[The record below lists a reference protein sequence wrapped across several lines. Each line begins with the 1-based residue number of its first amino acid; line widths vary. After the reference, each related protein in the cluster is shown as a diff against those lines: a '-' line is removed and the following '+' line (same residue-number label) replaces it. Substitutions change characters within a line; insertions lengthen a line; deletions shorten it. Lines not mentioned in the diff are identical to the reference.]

1 MSKKNEPHE
10 EHADESWLIP
20 YSDLLTLLLALFIV
34 LFASSQVDAKKFNQ
48 MKGVFVSV
56 FMGESGSVIG
66 GDGSGSGSGS
76 GSGTGSGDG
85 SGNVIYPSSTN
96 NISTPAPSA
105 AASEQTTES
114 SAANVTDN
122 TGSDSGGIALDP
134 RMSGLR
140 ERFDQYIQEHS
151 LSDKLQTKETDQV
164 VMIVI
169 NDVILFDPGKA
180 DIKDS
185 FYKNIQS
192 IADIFADNPDL
203 EVQIVGHTDNVPIV
217 NPAYETNWDL
227 SAARAL
233 NFMKLLLKDRRLDP
247 SHFSA
252 IGYGEYR
259 PAESNGT
266 PEGRAANRRVE
277 ITARF
282 ID

>member
-1 MSKKNEPHE
+1 MAKKNEPPE
-10 EHADESWLIP
+10 EHADETWLIP

-76 GSGTGSGDG
+76 GSGTGD
-85 SGNVIYPSSTN
+85 GNVIYPSSTN
-96 NISTPAPSA
+96 GIVTPSPSA
-105 AASEQTTES
+105 AASEQTAES
-114 SAANVTDN
+114 SAGNVTVN
-122 TGSDSGGIALDP
+122 TGSDSGDGVVLDP

-140 ERFDQYIQEHS
+140 ERFDQYIQNHS

-164 VMIVI
+164 IMIVI

-180 DIKDS
+180 NIKDS
-185 FYKNIQS
+185 FYQNIQS

-233 NFMKLLLKDRRLDP
+233 NFMKLLLKDQRLDP

-259 PAESNGT
+259 PAESNDT
-266 PEGRAANRRVE
+266 SEGRAANRRVE